1 MNAPKIAT
9 AIPQQRFQYG
19 DYGVTILGEV
29 TSADARDYAFIAAF
43 VHEGESEPR
52 LYVVSEKLPPGERDK
67 GSHALRLINSAMDE
81 VMEVGSRWSRLSE
94 FRDQALKMG
103 EQMLGLEQETPYPLM

>member
-19 DYGVTILGEV
+19 DYGVTILGEI
-29 TSADARDYAFIAAF
+29 TSGDARDYAFIAAF
-43 VHEGESEPR
+43 VREGESDPR
-52 LYVVSEKLPPGERDK
+52 LYVVSERLPPGQRDQ
-67 GSHALRLINSAMDE
+67 GTHALRLITSAMDE
-81 VMEVGSRWSRLSE
+81 VMEVGSRWGRLTE

-103 EQMLGLEQETPYPLM
+103 EQMLGLEQETPYPLT